1 MTDTLDPLLAVT
13 EAKTRVGHRSTH
25 RSLLVQP
32 GIVEPADVSAVVVPT
47 NRHAATLR
55 DSLRLAADLDRPLI
69 ALCSQWSSAA
79 DVLEEAATSGA
90 TVLAVDVTATP
101 RLPAF
106 RADQLIASVRGLTRV
121 NDVSV
126 KRNVGL
132 AAARMLRWPRVVFLD
147 DDITHLQPDAIK
159 AAGGLLREHNVAA
172 LENVGYP
179 DNSVVC
185 HARREVGLPQET
197 FVGGGAM
204 AVRVNV
210 RTPFFPSVYNEDWF
224 FLVGR
229 RAVERVAVCGKV
241 SQREYDPYLSP
252 ERARSEE
259 FGDCLAEG
267 LFALSERDRPVRAAD
282 AAYWKAFL
290 ADRIRMIDD
299 ILERLAS
306 MPPTDRRHRM
316 AQALKVARGRCQIID
331 PAFCVDYLA
340 AWRGDLDLWRRFLGE
355 LPVLEDPV
363 AAFAHLGLKAY
374 AHQPP
379 RPRRGLRRGP

>member
-1 MTDTLDPLLAVT
+1 MTDTVDHLTGA
-13 EAKTRVGHRSTH
+13 RHRPSH
-25 RSLLVQP
+25 RRLLVQR
-32 GIVEPADVSAVVVPT
+32 GPAGPEDVSAIAVPT
-47 NRHAATLR
+47 NRNPATMR
-55 DSLRLAADLDRPLI
+55 DSLHLATELRRPLV
-69 ALCSQWSSAA
+69 ALCSQWSSAEA
-79 DVLEEAATSGA
+79 VLGEAAGFGA
-90 TVLAVDVTATP
+90 TVVAVDVTEDAKLP
-101 RLPAF
+101 RFA
-106 RADQLIASVRGLTRV
+106 ADRLIASVRGLTRV

-132 AAARMLRWPRVVFLD
+132 AAARMLRWPRVAFLD
-147 DDITHLQPDAIK
+147 DDITDLQPDAIR

-267 LFALSERDRPVRAAD
+267 LFALSDHDRPAQAAD
-282 AAYWKAFL
+282 AAYWRAFL
-290 ADRIRMIDD
+290 DDRVRMIDD
-299 ILERLAS
+299 ILERLAT
-306 MPPTDRRHRM
+306 MPPTDRRRRM

-340 AWRGDLDLWRRFLGE
+340 AWRGDLDVWRRFLTG
-355 LPVLEDPV
+355 LPVLDDPV

-374 AHQPP
+374 VH
-379 RPRRGLRRGP
+379 RP